1 MLVSIIIATYNS
13 EKTLK
18 KCLDSIVNQSN
29 KNFEILVKDGGSVDQ
44 TLKIISDYQS
54 NFSFFDT
61 GKDKG
66 VYDAWNICL
75 DKCIGD
81 WIIFLGSD
89 DYFVDSNFI
98 EKIQPYL
105 NKGLLDNSKI
115 IHGKNQ
121 IIDAT
126 GREISILGEEV
137 PNTSKI
143 FFEKMPIRHPGCF
156 HHKSLFS
163 KVGKFDS
170 NFKIIGDYQFII
182 RAAKSSNFLFYPF
195 VGVIHTN
202 GGISTNPNYVL
213 NIINENI
220 KMRRQFNIKPYFN
233 LNIEMSKRIIIFIIM
248 KFFGKYF
255 GEKIIRFITFVKN

>member
-1 MLVSIIIATYNS
+1 LLVSIIIATYNS

-29 KNFEILVKDGGSVDQ
+29 KNFEILVKDGGSVDH
-44 TLKIISDYQS
+44 TIKILSDYQS
-54 NFSFFDT
+54 KFKFFAT
-61 GKDKG
+61 GKDNG

-89 DYFVDSNFI
+89 DYFIDDNFLK
-98 EKIQPYL
+98 KIQPYL
-105 NKGLLDNSKI
+105 NKGLFDNSKI

-126 GREISILGEEV
+126 GREISTLGQEI
-137 PNTSKI
+137 PNTSKN

-156 HHKSLFS
+156 HHKSLFTE
-163 KVGKFDS
+163 VGKFDS
-170 NFKIIGDYQFII
+170 NFKIIGDYQFIL

-233 LNIEMSKRIIIFIIM
+233 LNIEMSKRVIILIIM
-248 KFFGKYF
+248 KLFGKYM
-255 GEKIIRFITFVKN
+255 GEKIIHFITFAKN